1 MTQVSRAGS
10 ELELATVV
18 IADYIPHKE
27 SYRVYLADKAHE
39 ALAYVD
45 EINNDLME
53 QARKNGWLLLVI
65 D

>member
-1 MTQVSRAGS
+1 MGS
-10 ELELATVV
+10 DLELTTVA
-18 IADYIPHKE
+18 IADYIPCKE

-45 EINNDLME
+45 EINDDLLE
-53 QARKNGWLLLVI
+53 QARRNGWLLIVI